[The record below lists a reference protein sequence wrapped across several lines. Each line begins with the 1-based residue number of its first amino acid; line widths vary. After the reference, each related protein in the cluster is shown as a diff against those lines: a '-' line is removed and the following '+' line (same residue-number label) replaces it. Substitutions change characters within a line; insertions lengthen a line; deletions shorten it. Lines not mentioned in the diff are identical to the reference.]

1 VLVKEG
7 QIMRISKVLIASC
20 VLLLGAAA
28 AQADHAGSL
37 SSHRTLLTFSG
48 PVALPG
54 VSLSAGTYT
63 FELADRNGSP
73 DLVVVRN
80 REQSHVCYLGLT
92 QHIERPRDLPADRL
106 VLFGEA
112 RRGMPAPISAW
123 FPIGES
129 RGYQFLYRT
138 R

>member
-1 VLVKEG
+1 LILASCDVGARQGRSDL
-7 QIMRISKVLIASC
+7 RISKVLIASC

-80 REQSHVCYLGLT
+80 REQSHVCSG
-92 QHIERPRDLPADRL
+92 R
-106 VLFGEA
+106 GELC
-112 RRGMPAPISAW
+112 
-123 FPIGES
+123 E
-129 RGYQFLYRT
+129 
-138 R
+138 